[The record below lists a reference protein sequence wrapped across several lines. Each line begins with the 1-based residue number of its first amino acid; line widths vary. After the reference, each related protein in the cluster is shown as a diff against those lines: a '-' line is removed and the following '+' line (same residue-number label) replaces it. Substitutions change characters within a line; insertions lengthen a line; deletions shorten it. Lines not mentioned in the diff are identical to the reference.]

1 MGPGDYNEIES
12 FWLFP
17 GIKTETEHSYQAEQ
31 ETRFLWSQND
41 TKHYSERL
49 AMNFILTLKEQKSE
63 GNLFPILFYTSYYDF
78 WNRRNERDGWT
89 LLPISSFSGMDL
101 FPN

>member
-1 MGPGDYNEIES
+1 MIITKLNIFDYFLE
-12 FWLFP
+12 L
-17 GIKTETEHSYQAEQ
+17 KLKLEHSYQAEQ

-78 WNRRNERDGWT
+78 
-89 LLPISSFSGMDL
+89 
-101 FPN
+101 